1 MSKFLP
7 TSRFTWIDPKDFDSN
22 KYSSNSSKGCVSEVN
37 LEYPE
42 ELREL
47 HNAYPLALDEIE
59 IKK

>member
-7 TSRFTWIDPKDFDSN
+7 TSRFTWIDPKDFNSN
-22 KYSSNSSKGCVSEVN
+22 KYSSNNSKGCVSDVN
-37 LEYPE
+37 LEYSE

-47 HNAYPLALDEIE
+47 HNAYHLASDKIE

>member
-22 KYSSNSSKGCVSEVN
+22 KYSRNNSKGCVSEVN

-47 HNAYPLALDEIE
+47 HNAYSLASDKIE